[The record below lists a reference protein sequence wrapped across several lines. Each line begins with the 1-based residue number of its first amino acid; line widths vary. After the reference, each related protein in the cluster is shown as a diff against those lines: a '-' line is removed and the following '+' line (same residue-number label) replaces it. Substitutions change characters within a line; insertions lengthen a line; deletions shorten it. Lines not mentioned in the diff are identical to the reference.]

1 MEQNN
6 VLTKLLAEMSKVHLQ
21 EKQKRLDFKM
31 QGKYF
36 NIFDVLQL
44 SRNEVRLHSA
54 FIAELLNP
62 SGSHGLGDKFLKAF
76 VETVFGNR
84 DQKFSGNDFIKR
96 FDTKS
101 AMVKTEHSIGSI
113 NEKGDEGGRI
123 DLFIKD
129 KNNNAI
135 IIENKIDA
143 YDQSNQLIRYR
154 NYAEKEKLN
163 YKLLYLTKYGSPAS
177 ENSAGKDA
185 KYYIPISYRQDI
197 FSWLNKCIGISAMIP
212 PVRETIYQYIINLK
226 EILDIMDDKNINKI
240 VNLATDEKYLN
251 ATLDIINNSW
261 NIKVQLR
268 KEFIQKLEE
277 KAKECGL
284 RVDDENGEELEN
296 MAKLGNYAYIY
307 FMPNSSKDDKWAF
320 CIGWDKY
327 TEGLCYGI
335 STHNCDGNNKVTCDQ
350 GAYENPPQN
359 AWPLGWSAFGRLD
372 YFTNWKELT
381 EYIIQTLTSEFK
393 KTEEL
398 IKRVKE
404 AEKKCL

>member
-143 YDQSNQLIRYR
+143 YDQHNQLIRYG
-154 NYAEKEKLN
+154 NYAEKFDKYE
-163 YKLLYLTKYGSPAS
+163 LLYLTKNGSAAS
-177 ENSAGKDA
+177 EGSAGKDA
-185 KYYIPISYRQDI
+185 KDYTPISYRHDI
-197 FSWLNKCIGISAMIP
+197 LEWLKECIRISAMIP
-212 PVRETIYQYIINLK
+212 SVRETIYQYIINLK
-226 EILDIMDDKNINKI
+226 EILDIMDEENMNKI
-240 VNLATDEKYLN
+240 VNVATDEKYLD
-251 ATLDIINNSW
+251 ATLDIFNNW
-261 NIKVQLR
+261 GPI
-268 KEFIQKLEE
+268 
-277 KAKECGL
+277 
-284 RVDDENGEELEN
+284 
-296 MAKLGNYAYIY
+296 MAKLRSNFIQELKKEAQKCGLSVDDKYEEGLEKVTLQPDAYIY
-307 FMPNSSKDDKWAF
+307 FMPNNLKDDKWAF